1 MGMFSIDENP
11 TYTETQSKLDMIEKI
26 IVEYDFL
33 NDTEKIRLIKNI
45 LNGNISEV

>member
-1 MGMFSIDENP
+1 MIDENS
-11 TYTETQSKLDMIEKI
+11 TYPEIQSKLDMIEKI